1 MFKEE
6 EKEIM
11 LIGYARTSTREQVAG
26 FEAQLVELEQVG
38 CEKVF
43 QEQASA
49 VSVGKREGLESAL
62 DYVRGGDTLI
72 VTKIDR
78 LARSLPH
85 LLQIIERLEKK
96 GVALRILSMQ
106 IDTSTPN
113 GKLMLSIMGA
123 IAEFERSL
131 MLERQLDGIAAAKQ
145 AGKYKGRQ
153 PTAKRK
159 ADKVL
164 ELAAQKLTRQEIA
177 EQTGMGIASVYRILS
192 AAKKTA

>member
-1 MFKEE
+1 MF
-6 EKEIM
+6 
-11 LIGYARTSTREQVAG
+11 IGYARTSTREQIAG
-26 FEAQLVELEQVG
+26 FEAQLADLEQVG

-43 QEQASA
+43 QEQVSA
-49 VSVGKREGLESAL
+49 VNVGKRGELESAL
-62 DYVRGGDTLI
+62 EFVRAGDTLI

-123 IAEFERSL
+123 IAEFERAL

-153 PTAKRK
+153 PTAKGK
-159 ADKVL
+159 ADAVL
-164 ELAAQKLTRQEIA
+164 ALAAQKITRKEIA
-177 EQTGMGIASVYRILS
+177 EQTGIGIASVYRILS
-192 AAKKTA
+192 AAKAVA

>member
-1 MFKEE
+1 MF
-6 EKEIM
+6 
-11 LIGYARTSTREQVAG
+11 IGYARTSTRDQVAG
-26 FEAQLVELEQVG
+26 FEAQLVELKQAG

-43 QEQASA
+43 QEQVSA
-49 VSVGKREGLESAL
+49 VSVGKREELESAL
-62 DYVRGGDTLI
+62 DYVREGDTLI

-106 IDTSTPN
+106 IDTGTPN

-123 IAEFERSL
+123 IVEFERAL

-145 AGKYKGRQ
+145 AGRYKGRQ

-177 EQTGMGIASVYRILS
+177 QKTSISIASVYRILS
-192 AAKKTA
+192 AAKIAT

>member
-1 MFKEE
+1 MF
-6 EKEIM
+6 
-11 LIGYARTSTREQVAG
+11 IGYARTSTREQIAG
-26 FEAQLVELEQVG
+26 FEAQLAELKQVG

-43 QEQASA
+43 QEQVSA
-49 VSVGKREGLESAL
+49 VSGGKRGELESAL
-62 DYVRGGDTLI
+62 DFVRAGDALI

-96 GVALRILSMQ
+96 DVALRILSMQ

-123 IAEFERSL
+123 IAEFERAL

-159 ADKVL
+159 AAEVL
-164 ELAAQKLTRQEIA
+164 ELASKNLTRQAIA
-177 EQTGMGIASVYRILS
+177 EQAGISVASVYRILS
-192 AAKKTA
+192 RVKADKTPTEIYSR

>member
-1 MFKEE
+1 V
-6 EKEIM
+6 

-26 FEAQLVELEQVG
+26 FEAQLSELKQVG

-43 QEQASA
+43 QEQVSA
-49 VSVGKREGLESAL
+49 VSGGKRAELESAL
-62 DYVRGGDTLI
+62 DYVRQGDTLV

-85 LLQIIERLEKK
+85 LLQIIERLDKK

-106 IDTSTPN
+106 IDTGTPN

-123 IAEFERSL
+123 IAEFERAL

-159 ADKVL
+159 ADQVL
-164 ELAAQKLTRQEIA
+164 ELAAQRLTRQEIA

-192 AAKKTA
+192 AAKRAAA

>member
-1 MFKEE
+1 
-6 EKEIM
+6 M
-11 LIGYARTSTREQVAG
+11 LIGYARTSTREQIAG
-26 FEAQLVELEQVG
+26 FEAQLAELKAAG
-38 CEKVF
+38 CKKVF
-43 QEQASA
+43 QEQVSA
-49 VSVGKREGLESAL
+49 VSVGKREELESAL
-62 DYVRGGDTLI
+62 DYVREGDTLV

-123 IAEFERSL
+123 IAEFERAL

-164 ELAAQKLTRQEIA
+164 ELAAQNMTRQEIA
-177 EQTGMGIASVYRILS
+177 EKTGIGIASVYRILGAEKQSKQLLGKS
-192 AAKKTA
+192 AK

>member
-1 MFKEE
+1 MN
-6 EKEIM
+6 
-11 LIGYARTSTREQVAG
+11 IGYARTSTRDQVAG
-26 FEAQLVELEQVG
+26 FEAQLAELKQVG
-38 CEKVF
+38 CEKLF
-43 QEQASA
+43 QEQVSA
-49 VSVGKREGLESAL
+49 VSLGKRGELELAL
-62 DYVRGGDTLI
+62 DYVRDGDTLV

-106 IDTSTPN
+106 IDTGSPN

-123 IAEFERSL
+123 IAEFERAL

-153 PTAKRK
+153 PTAKRM
-159 ADKVL
+159 AAKVL
-164 ELAAQKLTRQEIA
+164 ELDAQKLTRQEIA
-177 EQTGMGIASVYRILS
+177 KQAGIGVASVYRILS
-192 AAKKTA
+192 EAKPTVL

>member
-1 MFKEE
+1 MMAQPGWSKLNADHPGF
-6 EKEIM
+6 
-11 LIGYARTSTREQVAG
+11 LVSFARCLT
-26 FEAQLVELEQVG
+26 
-38 CEKVF
+38 
-43 QEQASA
+43 
-49 VSVGKREGLESAL
+49 
-62 DYVRGGDTLI
+62 
-72 VTKIDR
+72 
-78 LARSLPH
+78 PH

-145 AGKYKGRQ
+145 AGKYKGRR
-153 PTAKRK
+153 PTAKKK

-164 ELAAQKLTRQEIA
+164 ALAAQKLTREKIA
-177 EQTGMGIASVYRILS
+177 KQTGIGIASVYRILA
-192 AAKKTA
+192 AAKTAA